1 MRSLARRAL
10 ALGAVA
16 AITLAWSGCSAKQQT
31 EYVAGIS
38 TQVTVPRDLKAII
51 INVSVGGVQQF
62 CRAYTV
68 YNGRVQLPRSL
79 GEFAAAKDPNITDPI
94 TVSVVGL
101 GEDFTP
107 DSLNPLFTACEF
119 GNAKVGTNDVRILRR
134 SRQPYVLEEVLFLP
148 MPMKF
153 SCFDKECS
161 KDGETCKAGRCQ
173 TDTTDQ
179 KLLPRYSPDLI
190 DGTGS
195 ACFAASQ
202 CFAGAVPAV
211 LVDPNDCTYALPN
224 TPSAPP
230 VVQGAP
236 ANPIK
241 SAGDGINVEI
251 TYDGGYTREII
262 DKDPV
267 EGFFIPDPTKP
278 QRFRLGPGLCDM
290 VKGLRPLEPGEDPS
304 ADLTTTHR
312 ITAIRATGLCQAKGP
327 FQPLCLDDQLAAMGT
342 PGEVSSAPTTKTIC
356 KPTELKPAKSVLMIL
371 ADDTE
376 NNGIF
381 YTGGGGTGTG
391 GADIAKSDLVSAALA
406 DPAFKNTFI
415 GLSFFPGS
423 AAAACTPH
431 AVAVA
436 PDVATKSRPGI
447 VSAFTAL
454 KAAGSLKPKDAA
466 LQLTGALDDT
476 YNTLKL
482 VTDANRRAVLVI
494 GNRSFDTNVC
504 GGTPTA
510 RAATARTPVG
520 GNIDTY
526 VALLARDQF
535 VVPEPDPPAAL
546 PGAQTL
552 ADAGSVPGSTTHLF
566 DARKDKNQ
574 ATDALRKIVDDLATC
589 AYDIPVSDP
598 PADDVILTYSD
609 PTAIPA
615 ANQPA
620 FYSITRDAACTSDG
634 ANANG
639 WGYNTTTHRIHVC
652 GQACTAYRNT
662 LRNAAGYAAQ
672 YGQPSLA
679 VPLFSHRGACAPK

>member
-10 ALGAVA
+10 ALGAALATTV
-16 AITLAWSGCSAKQQT
+16 AWSGCSAKQQT

-38 TQVTVPRDLKAII
+38 TQVTVPRDLKAIV
-51 INVSVGGVQQF
+51 INVSVGGVVSF

-68 YNGRVQLPRSL
+68 YDGRVKLPRSL
-79 GEFAAAKDPNITDPI
+79 GQFAAAKEPNITDPI

-107 DSLNPLFTACEF
+107 DSANPLFTACEF

-134 SRQPYVLEEVLFLP
+134 SRQPYVLEEILFLP

-153 SCFDKECS
+153 SCFDKECG

-230 VVQGAP
+230 VIEGAP
-236 ANPIK
+236 KNPI
-241 SAGDGINVEI
+241 SSTGDGINVEI

-267 EGFFIPDPTKP
+267 EGFFIPDAAKP

-290 VKGLRPLEPGEDPS
+290 VKGVRPLEPGEDPNTT
-304 ADLTTTHR
+304 DLTTAHR
-312 ITAIRATGLCQAKGP
+312 ITAIRASGLCQAKGP
-327 FQPLCLDDQLAAMGT
+327 FQPLCIDDQLAAMGT
-342 PGEVSSAPTTKTIC
+342 PGEVSSLPLTKEIC
-356 KPTELKPAKSVLMIL
+356 KPTELKPAKSLLMIL

-381 YTGGGGTGTG
+381 YTGGGGGGTG
-391 GADIAKSDLVSAALA
+391 GADVANSDLVSAALA

-415 GLSFFPGS
+415 GLSFFPGG
-423 AAAACTPH
+423 AGAACSPH
-431 AVAVA
+431 PLAVP
-436 PDVATKSRPGI
+436 PDLATKSRPGI
-447 VSAFTAL
+447 VSSFSAL
-454 KAAGSLKPKDAA
+454 KPAGSLKAKDTT
-466 LQLTGALDDT
+466 LQMTGALDDA
-476 YNTLKL
+476 YNALKL

-494 GNRSFDTNVC
+494 GNRSFDANSC

-510 RAATARTPVG
+510 RAATARTPAG

-526 VALLARDQF
+526 VALLARDRF
-535 VVPEPDPPAAL
+535 VVPEPDPPPVL

-552 ADAGSVPGSTTHLF
+552 ADAGTLPGSSTHLF

-574 ATDALRKIVDDLATC
+574 AIDALRKIVDDLATC
-589 AYDIPVSDP
+589 AYDIAEAP
-598 PADDVILTYSD
+598 PDDVVLTYSN
-609 PTAIPA
+609 PVAIPA

-620 FYSITRDAACTSDG
+620 FSSITRDAACTSDG
-634 ANANG
+634 AAANG
-639 WGYNTTTHRIHVC
+639 WGYNATTRRLHVC
-652 GQACTAYRNT
+652 GQACTSYRDT
-662 LRNAAGYAAQ
+662 LRTAAGYAAQ

-679 VPLFSHRGACAPK
+679 VPLFSHRGVCAPK